1 MQVKRMSRLDD
12 AMGRFGAALDRL
24 EASANARLEQAD
36 MPRGGGAELSALK
49 DERARL
55 VARIAALEAESRTLA
70 GLTEEVEDRLD
81 GAISEIREVL
91 GHN

>member
-12 AMGRFGAALDRL
+12 ALGRFGAALDRL

-36 MPRGGGAELSALK
+36 TPGGMGAELSALK

-55 VARIAALEAESRTLA
+55 VARIAGLEAESRTLA

-91 GHN
+91 GRN

>member
-1 MQVKRMSRLDD
+1 MSRLDD

-24 EASANARLEQAD
+24 EATVDARLAEANA
-36 MPRGGGAELSALK
+36 PGGLGAELRALK
-49 DERARL
+49 EERARL
-55 VARIAALEAESRTLA
+55 VARIAGLEAESRTLA

-91 GHN
+91 GRN

>member
-1 MQVKRMSRLDD
+1 MSRLDD
-12 AMGRFGAALDRL
+12 ALGRFGAALDRL

-36 MPRGGGAELSALK
+36 MAGGGGAELSALK

-55 VARIAALEAESRTLA
+55 VARIAVLEAESRTLA